1 LGIKDF
7 GEATAMSEVSQ
18 WFENLR
24 AIQGRMADLN
34 HETNKDD
41 LYAFS
46 KQTLALLV
54 SDLHQQNLCSFC
66 QTSKIGFCRKDTFID
81 NTRTFRW
88 FLDEIATPI
97 HEIMVATAFA
107 IARERF
113 VPPYTG
119 MLIKKF
125 RLEKVA
131 SVCVGPAN
139 QTMLTS
145 LLFADVP
152 SLFYAAK
159 PDLVAQALR
168 DGWTF
173 DQLCEEIV
181 K

>member
-1 LGIKDF
+1 
-7 GEATAMSEVSQ
+7 MSETRGTGEVAL

-24 AIQGRMADLN
+24 AIQGRMADLT
-34 HETNKDD
+34 HLTNRDD

-46 KQTLALLV
+46 KQTLTLLA
-54 SDLHQQNLCSFC
+54 SDLHRENLCSFC
-66 QTSKIGFCRKDTFID
+66 QTEKIGFCRKDTFD
-81 NTRTFRW
+81 DDTRTFRW
-88 FLDEIATPI
+88 FLDHIATPI
-97 HEIMVATAFA
+97 HEILIATCFA

-125 RLEKVA
+125 RLEQV
-131 SVCVGPAN
+131 STVCVGPAN

-145 LLFADVP
+145 LLFAEVP
-152 SLFYAAK
+152 SLFFAAK
-159 PDLVAQALR
+159 PDLVAQAVR